1 MVSALRG
8 AVGVLTRFSAGDD
21 EWRAVRTTP
30 VALPVVGVVV
40 GLIVGI
46 TLLVPAPL
54 ATPPALYLGTLYLLT
69 GTGSLRGLVSA
80 ANSATPTT
88 DEHQTDEHQIDERET
103 VAGLVTVVLVVVV
116 LALGAF
122 SLVGTGGGGLGGLTG
137 ASITLSLVVASEL
150 SATAGMATLLVRGV
164 GRKENPSDEQDAE
177 QSQHAEQSRH
187 AESNTTT
194 LLPVAVVLLLCV
206 AVVPAVV
213 RPAVVA
219 TLVAGV
225 LVALAVGEWARGRRS
240 VPQGAEPS
248 GPDVPGAA
256 RELGRVVAVHAGVV
270 VWTLV

>member
-88 DEHQTDEHQIDERET
+88 DERET